1 MAALVHA
8 LDNYTPSQIGEN
20 GHVEYGWSNSIQEQI
35 VQFSFQLTRTTNLLP
50 LETQLI
56 SMLNTLSH
64 QVKNGTLPEKEVARG
79 HLSIL
84 YKMIGHTR
92 DIVDGK
98 GEYTL
103 TYMMIYVW
111 NLYYPELSTFALKC
125 MVDLGDKNIHQ
136 YGSWTLILFQTLMI
150 SH

>member
-1 MAALVHA
+1 MAALIKA
-8 LDNYTPSQIGEN
+8 LDNYTPTQFGEN

-50 LETQLI
+50 LENQLI

-64 QVKNGTLPEKEVARG
+64 QVKNGTLPEKELARG

-98 GEYTL
+98 GDYTL
-103 TYMMIYVW
+103 TYMMI
-111 NLYYPELSTFALKC
+111 
-125 MVDLGDKNIHQ
+125 
-136 YGSWTLILFQTLMI
+136 
-150 SH
+150 